1 VTTLSEE
8 PQRDRAGRDGHRAG
22 TAVILG
28 RPNVGKST
36 LLNALVGTKV
46 AIVTP
51 KPQTTRGR
59 VVGIRTAP
67 GGQVVFI
74 DTPGIHAA
82 RSPLNRRM
90 VDTARAAV
98 ADADAA
104 LLVLDASAGLLP
116 GDRELAAELAAG
128 RMPTVVVLN
137 KMDRIPRAGLLP
149 LMAGVGTLL
158 PGREVV
164 PASASRGENVASVLA
179 VVIEALPEGPP
190 LYPEDEFTTEPAR
203 VLAQELVR
211 EQVFLSTRDEV
222 PYGTATIVERFEERP
237 TENLTVIAATILV
250 ARSSHKG
257 MIIGAG
263 GSRLREIGTRA
274 RIGLEALLGTRVF
287 LELFVRVEPGWATD
301 RRRLA
306 ELGI

>member
-1 VTTLSEE
+1 VSDEGNT
-8 PQRDRAGRDGHRAG
+8 DRQQGYRAG

-51 KPQTTRGR
+51 KPQTTRSR
-59 VVGIRTAP
+59 VVGIRGTP
-67 GGQVVFI
+67 RGQVVFI

-90 VDTARAAV
+90 VDTARSAI
-98 ADADAA
+98 ADAEVA
-104 LLVLDASAGLLP
+104 LLVLDASAGVAP
-116 GDRELAAELAAG
+116 GDRELATDLAAAN
-128 RMPTVVVLN
+128 MPTVVVLN
-137 KMDRIPRAGLLP
+137 KMDRLPRPKLLP
-149 LMAGVGTLL
+149 LMAEVGTLL

-179 VVIEALPEGPP
+179 VAIDALPEGPP

-211 EQVFLSTRDEV
+211 EQVFLATHDEV
-222 PYGTATIVERFEERP
+222 PYGTATVVERFEERP
-237 TENLTVIAATILV
+237 DENLTVIAATILV
-250 ARSSHKG
+250 TRSSHKG
-257 MIIGAG
+257 MIIGVG
-263 GSRLREIGTRA
+263 GTRLRDIGTRA
-274 RIGLEALLGTRVF
+274 RAGLETLLGTRVF

>member
-1 VTTLSEE
+1 VTTVSRDTGGGAE
-8 PQRDRAGRDGHRAG
+8 PAAYRAG

-51 KPQTTRGR
+51 KPQTTRSR
-59 VVGIRTAP
+59 VVGIRSAP

-90 VDTARAAV
+90 VETARAAV
-98 ADADAA
+98 SDAEVAV
-104 LLVLDASAGLLP
+104 LVLDASAGVLP
-116 GDRELAAELAAG
+116 GDRELAGDLAAAG
-128 RMPTVVVLN
+128 MPTVVVLN
-137 KMDRIPRAGLLP
+137 KMDRVPRAQLLP
-149 LMAGVGTLL
+149 LMAEVGTLL

-164 PASASRGENVASVLA
+164 PASATRGENVASVLA
-179 VVIEALPEGPP
+179 VVIEALPAGPP

-211 EQVFLSTRDEV
+211 EQVFLATRDEV

-237 TENLTVIAATILV
+237 EQGLTVIAATILV
-250 ARSSHKG
+250 ERPSHKG

-263 GSRLREIGTRA
+263 GTRLRDIGTRA
-274 RIGLEALLGTRVF
+274 RLGLETLLGTRVF